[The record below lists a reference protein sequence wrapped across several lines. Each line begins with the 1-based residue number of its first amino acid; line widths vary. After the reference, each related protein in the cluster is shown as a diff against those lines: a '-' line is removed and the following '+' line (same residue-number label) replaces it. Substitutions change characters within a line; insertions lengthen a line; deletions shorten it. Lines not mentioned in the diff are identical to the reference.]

1 MFNLYAFHAGLT
13 AQVLN
18 ISCKY
23 KSLFIDVQSFIGF
36 CFKIPFSCFLHIWT
50 RFTDDTDTTDF
61 GVVSS
66 EPLKN
71 MSLMFFYITAQ
82 SRRSC

>member
-1 MFNLYAFHAGLT
+1 MCKVLSVFVSKSHFLVFYIYGQGYA
-13 AQVLN
+13 
-18 ISCKY
+18 
-23 KSLFIDVQSFIGF
+23 
-36 CFKIPFSCFLHIWT
+36 
-50 RFTDDTDTTDF
+50 DDTDTTDF

>member
-1 MFNLYAFHAGLT
+1 MCK
-13 AQVLN
+13 VL
-18 ISCKY
+18 SVFVS
-23 KSLFIDVQSFIGF
+23 KS
-36 CFKIPFSCFLHIWT
+36 PFLVFYIYGQGY
-50 RFTDDTDTTDF
+50 TDDTDTTHF

-82 SRRSC
+82 NRRSC

>member
-1 MFNLYAFHAGLT
+1 MSKVLSVFVSKSPFLVFYIYGQWHA
-13 AQVLN
+13 
-18 ISCKY
+18 
-23 KSLFIDVQSFIGF
+23 
-36 CFKIPFSCFLHIWT
+36 
-50 RFTDDTDTTDF
+50 DDADTTDF
-61 GVVSS
+61 GVVSN

>member
-1 MFNLYAFHAGLT
+1 MCK
-13 AQVLN
+13 VL
-18 ISCKY
+18 SVFVS
-23 KSLFIDVQSFIGF
+23 KS
-36 CFKIPFSCFLHIWT
+36 PFLVFYIYGQGY
-50 RFTDDTDTTDF
+50 TDDTDTTDF
-61 GVVSS
+61 GVVSN

>member
-1 MFNLYAFHAGLT
+1 MCKVLSVFVSKSHFLVFYIYGQLHA
-13 AQVLN
+13 
-18 ISCKY
+18 
-23 KSLFIDVQSFIGF
+23 
-36 CFKIPFSCFLHIWT
+36 
-50 RFTDDTDTTDF
+50 DDTDTTDF
-61 GVVSS
+61 GVVSN